1 MRMSEWEKVTV
12 GDVAE
17 KIAVGLLG
25 SNIKK
30 SIFVK
35 SDVPSITQPSS
46 FLKTIEI
53 PLTSLEEQSKIV
65 STLYSISKKI
75 ELNTLENRTLCKLRD
90 TLLLK
95 LMYGELDV
103 SEVEV

>member
-1 MRMSEWEKVTV
+1 MSEWKKVTV

-17 KIAVGLLG
+17 KIAMGLLV

-30 SIFVK
+30 STFVK
-35 SDVPSITQPSS
+35 SDVPSIAQPSC

-53 PLTSLEEQSKIV
+53 PLTSLDEQSKIV
-65 STLYSISKKI
+65 SIHNSISKKI
-75 ELNTLENRTLCKLRD
+75 ELNTLENRTLCKLRN
-90 TLLLK
+90 TLLPK
-95 LMYGELDV
+95 LMSGEIDV